1 MFEKKNLIEIL
12 SSKKKLENKKK
23 IKIKIISNIILN
35 NLSEILEYYLS
46 EIGFFSEITVG
57 DYDNIIQ
64 ETQKT
69 ENYDLIIIYYEVCN
83 FVDGFDTYLF
93 TKDKSYLE
101 KIIKK
106 VKKDLDFISNN
117 IPKDKMIFFNKFTY
131 RGFVNHLNNYKDL
144 NCIVDEL
151 NKYIQDL
158 NNKNLILIDIEN
170 IFAEIGLDKCI
181 DTRLFYSSKV
191 LYKATFFIE
200 YSKLIISILI
210 NKLGL
215 GKKVLIL
222 DCDNTLWKGIVGDDG
237 PEGIEMSKNT
247 ELGLYFY
254 KVQKILKS
262 YKEKGILICLC
273 SKNNPENVDEI
284 LENHPDM
291 QLKNNDII
299 IKKVNWEEKYK
310 NITEISNELNIYPDN
325 FIFLDDSDFEINAVK
340 HFLPQVMCVQVPK
353 DISEY
358 PKIIL
363 QLSAVLEIKS
373 FTSEDKKKYQLYKE
387 ETKRYT
393 LKKSSNSIENYLKSL
408 NINLKVNLN
417 NQEHITRIAQLSS
430 KTNQFNMN
438 KNILDEEDIKKMIS
452 DKNHYFFTGEV
463 YDDFGNMGITNLA
476 ILEINKEKDVI
487 IKNMIMSCRVF
498 GRMIEYSFLNY
509 ILNFLKE
516 EKFFKLSSFFKRNE
530 KNKQFD
536 NFYIENGFK
545 VDYVNNDLTKFIGNI
560 SEISVSKNID
570 HIKINIE

>member
-1 MFEKKNLIEIL
+1 
-12 SSKKKLENKKK
+12 
-23 IKIKIISNIILN
+23 
-35 NLSEILEYYLS
+35 
-46 EIGFFSEITVG
+46 
-57 DYDNIIQ
+57 
-64 ETQKT
+64 
-69 ENYDLIIIYYEVCN
+69 
-83 FVDGFDTYLF
+83 
-93 TKDKSYLE
+93 
-101 KIIKK
+101 
-106 VKKDLDFISNN
+106 
-117 IPKDKMIFFNKFTY
+117 
-131 RGFVNHLNNYKDL
+131 
-144 NCIVDEL
+144 
-151 NKYIQDL
+151 
-158 NNKNLILIDIEN
+158 
-170 IFAEIGLDKCI
+170 
-181 DTRLFYSSKV
+181 
-191 LYKATFFIE
+191 
-200 YSKLIISILI
+200 
-210 NKLGL
+210 
-215 GKKVLIL
+215 
-222 DCDNTLWKGIVGDDG
+222 
-237 PEGIEMSKNT
+237 
-247 ELGLYFY
+247 
-254 KVQKILKS
+254 
-262 YKEKGILICLC
+262 
-273 SKNNPENVDEI
+273 
-284 LENHPDM
+284 
-291 QLKNNDII
+291 
-299 IKKVNWEEKYK
+299 
-310 NITEISNELNIYPDN
+310 
-325 FIFLDDSDFEINAVK
+325 
-340 HFLPQVMCVQVPK
+340 MCVQVPK

-509 ILNFLKE
+509 ILNLLKK

-545 VDYVNNDLTKFIGNI
+545 VDYMNNDLTKFIGNI